1 MPKIIGIVAKALMKS
16 QRNGNKFW
24 DELFINQNFQNLIVS
39 RGQTCIGIIPAVR
52 YNRGENIYF
61 DVNKKLL
68 DSDIRDI
75 KNQINLCDGIIL
87 QGGLSQHKIEEF
99 IAEYAIKK
107 NIPILGICAGFDSIV
122 RAVGLGNFIYDNS
135 KNLNDVNNDLNNIY
149 KKHNVYDRGYRHDIF
164 INNSN
169 ILGMSKKSLLV
180 NSMHTL
186 MLSLSDLN
194 LNKYKSLID
203 ILAVSHD
210 YLNSLDKPV
219 NHVEAFLVKNTRFA
233 LAIKWHPELMPDD
246 HLTKRIFDM
255 FISAV

>member
-1 MPKIIGIVAKALMKS
+1 MIGILGRFDYTPSGKEAFIIYKS
-16 QRNGNKFW
+16 IYDVISSYDKK
-24 DELFINQNFQNLIVS
+24 V
-39 RGQTCIGIIPAVR
+39 IGIIP
-52 YNRGENIYF
+52 
-61 DVNKKLL
+61 
-68 DSDIRDI
+68 DSLSKVKEIID
-75 KNQINLCDGIIL
+75 LCDGIIL
-87 QGGLSQHKIEEF
+87 QGGLSQHKIEEY

-149 KKHNVYDRGYRHDIF
+149 KKHNVYDRDYRHDIF
-164 INNSN
+164 INNNN
-169 ILGMSKKSLLV
+169 ILGVSKKSLSV

-233 LAIKWHPELMPDD
+233 LAIKWHPELMQDD
-246 HLTKRIFDM
+246 YSTQKIFDE